1 MFLRNIQVGRLKK
14 IFRRENPQDSVTDL
28 TQDRCEEVGECQGP
42 GVGKKSM
49 GSGTELL
56 SLTNL

>member
-1 MFLRNIQVGRLKK
+1 MHSLEIYKLADSK
-14 IFRRENPQDSVTDL
+14 RRENPQDSVTDL

-42 GVGKKSM
+42 GVGRKIM

-56 SLTNL
+56 SLTDL